1 MSGKWV
7 EIARTSS
14 VEETQACAAALAGVL
29 DAGAVVTLDGDLGA
43 GKTHFTQGLAA
54 ALGVAQAVTSPTF
67 NLVVEYTD
75 GRLPLYHFDLYRL
88 DSLTNWKTWH
98 FTNTSKAMAFPA
110 SSGLRN
116 FPKKCQKIGSRC
128 ILPSRAKTFGQFG
141 HVPTDRQNQC
151 FRVGG
156 LRWLSFLP
164 GAFFSE
170 GLRLVFLFSG
180 ACARIASERKQALNV
195 ACPSRA
201 APVAFTEMASA
212 AAMQ

>member
-1 MSGKWV
+1 MGV
-7 EIARTSS
+7 FPCIILICIA
-14 VEETQACAAALAGVL
+14 LI
-29 DAGAVVTLDGDLGA
+29 
-43 GKTHFTQGLAA
+43 
-54 ALGVAQAVTSPTF
+54 
-67 NLVVEYTD
+67 
-75 GRLPLYHFDLYRL
+75 PLI
-88 DSLTNWKTWH
+88 NWKTWH

-141 HVPTDRQNQC
+141 HVPTDWQNQC

-156 LRWLSFLP
+156 LCWLSFLP

-212 AAMQ
+212 AAMQLEQDSHEQLRSCFRHGK